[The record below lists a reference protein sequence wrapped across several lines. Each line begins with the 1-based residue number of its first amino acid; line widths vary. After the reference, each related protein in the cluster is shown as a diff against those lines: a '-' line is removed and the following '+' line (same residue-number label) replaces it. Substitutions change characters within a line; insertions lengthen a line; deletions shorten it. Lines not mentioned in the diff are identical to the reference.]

1 MLDIKLICEMYDNNK
16 SIRDIASIFNTYPNK
31 IARELKKAGKQ
42 LRSKEEAA
50 KIAVETGK
58 IKPPMLG
65 KKRTE
70 QDKLRIGTARAKKWA
85 SMSDDELESFKK
97 GAKER
102 WDAQSDEDRQYRQ
115 QRAGEALRRASVE
128 GSKAER
134 FLYEGLTKLGFSVIM
149 HKTGLI
155 AGEKYEVD
163 LYLPDM
169 LTIIEIDGPQHFLPI
184 YGEDKLQKVIKY
196 DSIKNGALLSKGF
209 CILRVKYLLKN
220 TTNISNIR
228 LLDIVHTELKKI
240 KDCFPSKDKRLIEV
254 EIADD

>member
-1 MLDIKLICEMYDNNK
+1 MYDDNK
-16 SIRDIASIFNTYPNK
+16 SIRDIAKIFNTYPNK
-31 IARELKKAGKQ
+31 IARELKKAGRE

-50 KIAVETGK
+50 KIAVESGK

-70 QDKLRIGTARAKKWA
+70 QDKLKIGTARAKKWA
-85 SMSDDELESFKK
+85 SMSEEDLESFKK

-102 WDAQSDEDRQYRQ
+102 WDAQTDEDKQYRQ

-128 GSKAER
+128 GSKAEK
-134 FLYEGLTKLGFSVIM
+134 FLYENLTKRGFSVIM

-163 LYLPDM
+163 LYLPDI

-220 TTNISNIR
+220 NSTVSNVR
-228 LLDIVHTELKKI
+228 LLTLVETELEKI
-240 KDCFPSKDKRLIEV
+240 KNCFPSKDKRLIEV
-254 EIADD
+254 EISDD